1 MDLMPRWVV
10 HDVPH
15 RDVVLG
21 LQDLNYLV
29 AVFGHLDVDRLVLSF
44 ERHGLSRAEGS
55 RERKREARA
64 RPPDEITSK
73 QALEPINLDTLRF
86 YSEDTSCMV
95 PDKYL
100 LLTNRQLAWRPRPRD
115 PRLVRL
121 YEWAEGPGA

>member
-1 MDLMPRWVV
+1 MLFKDPSHEPAIDSLLMDLMPRWVV

-29 AVFGHLDVDRLVLSF
+29 AVLGHLDVDRLFLSF

-73 QALEPINLDTLRF
+73 QALRA
-86 YSEDTSCMV
+86 
-95 PDKYL
+95 
-100 LLTNRQLAWRPRPRD
+100 R
-115 PRLVRL
+115 
-121 YEWAEGPGA
+121 